1 MTQQKQTKQTV
12 QFVKSDREQIFDLLT
27 ALGGL
32 GFLYYSTHP
41 EQVQAA
47 WEHVRAWGYAWMHR
61 ISVWEA
67 LQAIR
72 SLPETDES

>member
-1 MTQQKQTKQTV
+1 VTEKEQVKL
-12 QFVKSDREQIFDLLT
+12 VKSDREQIIDLLT

-32 GFLYYSTHP
+32 AFLWYSTHP
-41 EQVQAA
+41 DSVQAA
-47 WEHVRAWGYAWMHR
+47 WEHVQAWGHAWVHR
-61 ISVWEA
+61 VSVWEA